1 MQITLDKAM
10 ESAYYLHD
18 GAMMQIKTN
27 DKNKQGCCD
36 DLSDSLSPGFFK
48 ALADPNRV
56 ALLVYLAESGKE
68 QTVSDMSCCCPIDI
82 SVVSRHLGV
91 LRDAGILEARKRGR
105 EVYYHVRVDKLTTLL
120 RNLADALE
128 ACCPERYCTP
138 GRKEDVTQI
147 EQET

>member
-1 MQITLDKAM
+1 MQITLDTCRAVV
-10 ESAYYLHD
+10 YYLHD
-18 GAMMQIKTN
+18 GAIMQIKTN
-27 DKNKQGCCD
+27 DKSRQGCCD
-36 DLSDSLSPGFFK
+36 ELSRSLSTGFFK

-56 ALLVYLAESGKE
+56 ALLVFLAQSGKE

-82 SVVSRHLGV
+82 SVVSRHLAV
-91 LRDAGILEARKRGR
+91 LRDAGILEAQKRGR
-105 EVYYHVRVDKLTTLL
+105 EVYYHVRVEKLTTLL